1 MKRLESTT
9 FYDCLT
15 PSQKAL
21 YDRSVRIERYLR
33 GELVHSHSGDC
44 LGIIRVISGV
54 ISVNMLSD
62 EGREISL
69 FRIREGESFVLSAMC
84 VLKNVSFE
92 SNIEAES
99 DTTLEILSA
108 HVLSNIIEEN
118 KDAECYLYR
127 LAASRFSNII
137 IKLQRV
143 VFGSLESRL
152 AEFLL
157 KECEYSGRVKLEFTH
172 EQIAKNIASSRE
184 PVTRM
189 LKRFSDEGL
198 VILGRGSIT
207 IADKSTLAELC
218 GAK

>member
-1 MKRLESTT
+1 MNAS

-15 PSQKAL
+15 PAQKDL
-21 YDRSVRIERYLR
+21 YDRSVRVQQYLR

-44 LGIIRVISGV
+44 LGIVRVLSGV

-84 VLKNVSFE
+84 VLKNVPFE
-92 SNIEAES
+92 SNIEAEC
-99 DTTLEILSA
+99 DTTLEILSS
-108 HVLSNIIEEN
+108 HVLAGIVKEN
-118 KDAECYLYR
+118 KVAECYLYR
-127 LAASRFSNII
+127 FAASRFSDII
-137 IKLQRV
+137 MKLQRV
-143 VFGSLESRL
+143 VFGSLERRL

-157 KECEYSGRVKLEFTH
+157 NECEYSGKSKLEFTH

-189 LKRFSDEGL
+189 LKRFSNDGL
-198 VILGRGSIT
+198 VVLGRGIIT
-207 IADKSTLAELC
+207 ITDKAELAALC
-218 GAK
+218 GMK